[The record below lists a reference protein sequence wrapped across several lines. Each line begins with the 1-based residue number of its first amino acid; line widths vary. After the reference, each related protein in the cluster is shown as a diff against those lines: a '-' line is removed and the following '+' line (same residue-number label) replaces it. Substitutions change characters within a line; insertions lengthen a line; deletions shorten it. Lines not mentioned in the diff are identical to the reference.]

1 MFGCARGKIHGMSTR
16 EERAKLRR
24 ASWAAEVV
32 LKGQP
37 KGRLYDD
44 FSSEQ
49 RLAALARLNQ
59 QVWGKAAVADLR
71 DLPRSDWPGEV
82 FEVTSRGRR

>member
-1 MFGCARGKIHGMSTR
+1 MSSR

-24 ASWAAEVV
+24 ASWAGEVV

-37 KGRLYDD
+37 KGRLYDEL
-44 FSSEQ
+44 SGEQ

-59 QVWGKAAVADLR
+59 QVWGKAAVPDLR
-71 DLPRSDWPGEV
+71 DRPRSEWPGEV
-82 FEVTSRGRR
+82 FEVTRRGSR